1 MSKELIIAKNIT
13 KVYGNDTNHPVEA
26 LHQTSLTV
34 ENGEFIAIMGP
45 SGAGKSTLLSILGTI
60 DLPTAGKLFIDGQE
74 IRVYTDS
81 QIAHFRNHNLGFI
94 FQDFHLL
101 EPLTIA
107 ENIATPLIVMKK
119 DKKYIDQKVLE
130 VAKLCHIEEILHK
143 HPSECSG
150 GQRQRAAV
158 CRGFVNDPQL
168 IVADEPTGNLD
179 SMNSHE
185 VLSVFQQL
193 NKKGTS
199 IVMVTH
205 SCQIA
210 SYSSK
215 TLYVLDGNVLK
226 VIERGELSQD
236 DYYQKLVELSMEDTE
251 ELFRE

>member
-1 MSKELIIAKNIT
+1 MGIELIKANNIT
-13 KVYGNDTNHPVEA
+13 KVYGIDTNHPLEA
-26 LHQTSLTV
+26 LHETSIMI
-34 ENGEFIAIMGP
+34 EEGEFVAIMGP
-45 SGAGKSTLLSILGTI
+45 SGAGKSTLLSLLGTI
-60 DLPTAGKLFIDGQE
+60 DIPTTGKLFIANQE

-81 QIAHFRNHNLGFI
+81 QISHFRNKNLGFI
-94 FQDFHLL
+94 FQDFNLL

-107 ENIATPLIVMKK
+107 ENISAPLIVMKK
-119 DKKYIDQKVLE
+119 NKKYIDQKVLE

-158 CRGFVNDPQL
+158 CRGFVNDPKL

-185 VLSVFQQL
+185 ILRVFQQL
-193 NKKGTS
+193 NERGTT

-215 TLYVLDGNVLK
+215 TLYVLDGQIRKTV
-226 VIERGELSQD
+226 ERRNLSQD
-236 DYYQKLVELSMEDTE
+236 EYYQKLVELSSEDTE
-251 ELFRE
+251 EFFRE